1 MVLSQIRN
9 FFGFQDFLVNFQV
22 KHRSTAL
29 VIEEGQLYQAAPSRQ
44 TAIWLVKSRLEKDYE
59 GKHVDVVVY

>member
-1 MVLSQIRN
+1 MSRIN
-9 FFGFQDFLVNFQV
+9 DFFGFQDFLVSFKV
-22 KHRSTAL
+22 KHRTTSL
-29 VIEEGQLYQAAPSRQ
+29 VLEEGQLYQSAPSRQ

>member
-1 MVLSQIRN
+1 LELSQIRD
-9 FFGFQDFLVNFQV
+9 FFVFQDFLVNFEV
-22 KHRSTAL
+22 KQTASNEI
-29 VIEEGQLYQAAPSRQ
+29 VEKGQLYQSAPSRQ